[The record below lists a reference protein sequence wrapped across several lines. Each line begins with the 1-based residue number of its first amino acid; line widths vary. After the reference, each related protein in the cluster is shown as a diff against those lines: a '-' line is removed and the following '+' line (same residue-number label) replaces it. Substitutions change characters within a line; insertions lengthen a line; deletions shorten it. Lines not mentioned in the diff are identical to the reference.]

1 MNSVSTRRVS
11 RSVNLAL
18 AFSLVAA
25 GTVFMGAAAHA
36 QTPIDAVLGPSTN
49 PGNPSG
55 LDITSQ
61 FSGGKSFP
69 NTLTDGTAGPLPHV
83 DPTYAN
89 QWRMSEDVEIKQKFE
104 GGAVWSNT
112 KLDLA
117 QPFSGKFSVFLGSA
131 PNMGDGMTFTLQN
144 DPNGRD
150 AIGSGGG
157 SLGVYGGNWY
167 TAYPDHNVGDAAAQA
182 NYIHNALSIEFDTYM
197 NDAHNYPNES
207 GDKDLCSWYEFCS
220 EKLNGHIAVVESAPK
235 AIQHNNVQYGTAA
248 APLSNNTWRDF
259 SVAWTPSGNNTG
271 TLAYQVGEFAAQQ
284 FEVTDVAGFFGLT
297 GSDSTVYWG
306 FTASAVSKNNGGPGS
321 KPSQTGD
328 AEFANPMSFAILK
341 QPAPL
346 ESTVPVQPV
355 VNAAECTVETQGTT
369 VWQTVTQPAN
379 SDTVTYSHVTVDDA
393 HVASI
398 VATPAAGNTFTGVD
412 LGEGWSLNDDGTAT
426 WTHQLTS
433 KDCAAAPPVA
443 PKNSGL
449 ATTGSDLP
457 WSLAGGAA
465 ALLLAGLVTTLAARR
480 KRATRL

>member
-167 TAYPDHNVGDAAAQA
+167 TAYPDHNVRDDAAQA

-197 NDAHNYPNES
+197 NDAHNYANES
-207 GDKDLCSWYEFCS
+207 GDKDLCSWYGFCS

-248 APLSNNTWRDF
+248 APMSNNTWRDF

-284 FEVTDVAGFFGLT
+284 FEV
-297 GSDSTVYWG
+297 
-306 FTASAVSKNNGGPGS
+306 
-321 KPSQTGD
+321 
-328 AEFANPMSFAILK
+328 
-341 QPAPL
+341 
-346 ESTVPVQPV
+346 
-355 VNAAECTVETQGTT
+355 
-369 VWQTVTQPAN
+369 
-379 SDTVTYSHVTVDDA
+379 
-393 HVASI
+393 
-398 VATPAAGNTFTGVD
+398 
-412 LGEGWSLNDDGTAT
+412 
-426 WTHQLTS
+426 
-433 KDCAAAPPVA
+433 
-443 PKNSGL
+443 
-449 ATTGSDLP
+449 
-457 WSLAGGAA
+457 
-465 ALLLAGLVTTLAARR
+465 
-480 KRATRL
+480 